1 MVIRNNAMTT
11 RNYAI
16 VVNNIVVN
24 VATSERAL
32 EPNWIQSDTAQIG
45 WIYSNGE
52 FTAPEPEP
60 VEPTIPEVPTEVTP
74 LQIRRAL
81 RQLGL
86 YDSVAT
92 YIETQSDDVKDAW
105 EYAITIYRNDSM
117 IISAGE
123 ALGVTDDDI
132 DDLFRLAQTL

>member
-1 MVIRNNAMTT
+1 MTT

-81 RQLGL
+81 RQLGM
-86 YDSVAT
+86 YDSVAA

-123 ALGVTDDDI
+123 ALGVTDDEI
-132 DDLFRLAQTL
+132 DDLFRLASTL

>member
-1 MVIRNNAMTT
+1 MTT

-86 YDSVAT
+86 YDSVAA

-123 ALGVTDDDI
+123 ALGVTDDEI
-132 DDLFRLAQTL
+132 DDLFRLASTL

>member
-1 MVIRNNAMTT
+1 MTT

-60 VEPTIPEVPTEVTP
+60 VEPTIPEVPVEVTP

-81 RQLGL
+81 RQLGM
-86 YDSVAT
+86 YDSVAA

-132 DDLFRLAQTL
+132 DDLFRLASTL

>member
-1 MVIRNNAMTT
+1 MTT

>member
-86 YDSVAT
+86 YDSVAA

-123 ALGVTDDDI
+123 ALGVTDDEI
-132 DDLFRLAQTL
+132 DDLFRLASTL

>member
-60 VEPTIPEVPTEVTP
+60 VEPTIPEVPVEVTP

-81 RQLGL
+81 RQLGM
-86 YDSVAT
+86 YDSVAA

-132 DDLFRLAQTL
+132 DDLFRLASTL